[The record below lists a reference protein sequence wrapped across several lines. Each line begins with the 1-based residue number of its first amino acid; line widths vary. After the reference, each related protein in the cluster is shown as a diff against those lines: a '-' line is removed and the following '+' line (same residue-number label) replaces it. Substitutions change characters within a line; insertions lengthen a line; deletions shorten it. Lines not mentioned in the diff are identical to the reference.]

1 MRSTWATNAPEAPA
15 PSGSR
20 MKRVAAVLLLCSVAA
35 PSAARAEAA
44 LLATAAASTIGARAT
59 TSLFSTPCA
68 GLGVFASRWDSRDY
82 GTLVGYGLRLGWNVF
97 GPLGLE
103 ARASYYQSKDDE
115 IEITLLPLEAALVLR
130 LPLHRH
136 FVPYLGGGA
145 GYYIKDAEY
154 ENESDTWESSE
165 DVAGYFGLVGL
176 NLYLGPVSLFAEAK
190 YNLVGTDD
198 DLEWRGSEVEAKNS
212 LDGFAFS
219 AGIKLGF

>member
-1 MRSTWATNAPEAPA
+1 
-15 PSGSR
+15 
-20 MKRVAAVLLLCSVAA
+20 MKRTAVVACLALAAAHAALADGSV
-35 PSAARAEAA
+35 
-44 LLATAAASTIGARAT
+44 LLATAASTVGAKAT
-59 TSLFSTPCA
+59 AHLANTPYA
-68 GLGVFASRWDSRDY
+68 GLGVFASRWDTRDY
-82 GTLVGYGLRLGWNVF
+82 GTLTGYGLRLGWNVIEH
-97 GPLGLE
+97 LGLE
-103 ARASYYQSKDDE
+103 ARASYYESKYDE
-115 IEITLLPLEAALVLR
+115 IETTLLPLEAALVLR

-198 DLEWRGSEVEAKNS
+198 DLEWRGSDVEARNS